1 MLETSRV
8 EAPGIRYTQS
18 GDVSIAYAI
27 NGEGPIDVVFV
38 HGYMSN
44 LEVEWEDPGHV
55 AFFTKLAS
63 AGRLIRFDRRG
74 SGLSDRV
81 RDVPTL
87 EARMDDLRAVMDAA
101 GSPRAVLVAT
111 FEAAS
116 MAMLFAATYP
126 ERVAGLVL
134 FYPLAK
140 GVWAP
145 DYPFAPTEDD
155 YRREFEQIR
164 TSWGHAE
171 QAETFLREAAPSVA
185 DDPQVVAWAMRMFR
199 QGASPGAALALRRMV
214 MSVDVRDVLPSI
226 RVPTLI
232 AHTSV
237 KRDESAYIAERIP
250 GARRLELNGRERVF
264 WLAEGFPEAI
274 VEFARTAWG
283 EPEPDTLLA
292 TVLFTDI
299 VGSTAKA
306 AELGDRSWRDLV
318 SRHHALVRAQ
328 LDRYRGREFDTAGDG
343 FFATFDGPIRAIRC
357 AVAVR
362 AAVRDLG
369 LEIRAGLHTGECELI
384 GEKPGGIA
392 VNIGARV
399 AENAQPGEVLVSQT
413 VKDLVA
419 GAEIAFDDRGV
430 ASLKGVPGEWRL
442 YAVAD
447 QPREARAAAR

>member
-1 MLETSRV
+1 VRPD
-8 EAPGIRYTQS
+8 APEIRYTQS

-38 HGYMSN
+38 HGYISN

-55 AFFTKLAS
+55 AFFRKLGS
-63 AGRLIRFDRRG
+63 AVRVIRFDRRG
-74 SGLSDRV
+74 AGLSDRA

-87 EARMDDLRAVMDAA
+87 ETRMDDLRAVMDAA
-101 GSPRAVLVAT
+101 RSPRAVLVAT
-111 FEAAS
+111 FEATA
-116 MAMLFAATYP
+116 MVMLFAATYP
-126 ERVAGLVL
+126 ERVAGLCL

-145 DYPFAPTEDD
+145 DYPFAPTDED
-155 YRREFEQIR
+155 YRFEFEEIR
-164 TSWGHAE
+164 TRWGHADH
-171 QAETFLREAAPSVA
+171 AKAFARRAAPTLA
-185 DDPQVVAWAMRMFR
+185 DDPEFQTWAMRMFR

-226 RVPTLI
+226 HVPTLI
-232 AHTSV
+232 VHT
-237 KRDESAYIAERIP
+237 RAEHEESDYVAERIP

-264 WLAEGFPEAI
+264 WLAQGFPDSI
-274 VEFARTAWG
+274 VEFARTTWG
-283 EPEPDTLLA
+283 EPEPETLLA

-318 SRHHALVRAQ
+318 ARHHSLVRAQ
-328 LDRYRGREFDTAGDG
+328 LDRYRGRELDTAGDG
-343 FFATFDGPIRAIRC
+343 FFAIFDGPIRAIRC

-362 AAVRDLG
+362 TMVRELG
-369 LEIRAGLHTGECELI
+369 LEIRAGLHTGECQLI
-384 GEKPGGIA
+384 GEKPSGIA

-399 AENAQPGEVLVSQT
+399 AAEAQPGDVLVSQT

-419 GAEIAFDDRGV
+419 GSGIGFEDRG
-430 ASLKGVPGEWRL
+430 AAALKGVPGEWRL
-442 YAVAD
+442 YAVVDDAEPVD
-447 QPREARAAAR
+447 DG

>member
-1 MLETSRV
+1 MLQTCHV
-8 EAPGIRYTQS
+8 EAPAPEIRYTQS

-27 NGEGPIDVVFV
+27 NGEGPIDIVFV
-38 HGYMSN
+38 HGYISN
-44 LEVEWEDPGHV
+44 LEVEWEDPGHI
-55 AFFTKLAS
+55 AFFTNLGS
-63 AGRLIRFDRRG
+63 AARVTRFDRRG

-87 EARMDDLRAVMDAA
+87 ETRMDDLRAVMDAA
-101 GSPRAVLVAT
+101 GLPRAVLVAT
-111 FEAAS
+111 FEAAA

-145 DYPFAPTEDD
+145 DYPFAPTLED
-155 YRREFEQIR
+155 YKLEFEEIR
-164 TSWGHAE
+164 TKWGHAD
-171 QAETFLREAAPSVA
+171 QAKAFVHRAAPSLA
-185 DDPQVVAWAMRMFR
+185 NDLKFELWATRMFR

-214 MSVDVRDVLPSI
+214 MSVDVRDVLASI
-226 RVPTLI
+226 HVPTLVV
-232 AHTSV
+232 HTGV
-237 KRDESAYIAERIP
+237 EREESAYVAERIP

-264 WLAEGFPEAI
+264 WLAEGFPDAI

-283 EPEPDTLLA
+283 ESEPETLLA

-299 VGSTAKA
+299 VGSTARA
-306 AELGDRSWRDLV
+306 AELGDVIWGDLV
-318 SRHHALVRAQ
+318 SRHHSLVRSQ
-328 LDRYRGREFDTAGDG
+328 LDRYRGRELDTAGDG

-357 AVAVR
+357 AFAVR
-362 AAVRDLG
+362 TALRDLG
-369 LEIRAGLHTGECELI
+369 LEIRVGLHTGECQLV

-399 AENAQPGEVLVSQT
+399 AAEAQPGEVLVSQT

-419 GAEIAFDDRGV
+419 GSGITFEDRGI
-430 ASLKGVPGEWRL
+430 AALKGVPGEWRL

-447 QPREARAAAR
+447 VA

>member
-1 MLETSRV
+1 
-8 EAPGIRYTQS
+8 
-18 GDVSIAYAI
+18 
-27 NGEGPIDVVFV
+27 
-38 HGYMSN
+38 
-44 LEVEWEDPGHV
+44 
-55 AFFTKLAS
+55 
-63 AGRLIRFDRRG
+63 
-74 SGLSDRV
+74 
-81 RDVPTL
+81 
-87 EARMDDLRAVMDAA
+87 
-101 GSPRAVLVAT
+101 
-111 FEAAS
+111 
-116 MAMLFAATYP
+116 
-126 ERVAGLVL
+126 
-134 FYPLAK
+134 
-140 GVWAP
+140 VWAP

-155 YRREFEQIR
+155 YRHEFEQIR

-237 KRDESAYIAERIP
+237 KRDEPAFIAERIP

-283 EPEPDTLLA
+283 EAEPDTLLA

-419 GAEIAFDDRGV
+419 GAGIAFDDRGV
-430 ASLKGVPGEWRL
+430 VSLKGVPGEWRL

-447 QPREARAAAR
+447 QRPQARAAAR

>member
-1 MLETSRV
+1 MIETSRV
-8 EAPGIRYTQS
+8 DAPEIRYTQS

-27 NGEGPIDVVFV
+27 SGEGPIDIVFV

-55 AFFTKLAS
+55 AFFTTLAS
-63 AGRLIRFDRRG
+63 AARLIRFDRRG

-81 RDVPTL
+81 RVVPTL
-87 EARMDDLRAVMDAA
+87 EARMDDVRAVMDAA

-134 FYPLAK
+134 FHPLAK
-140 GVWAP
+140 GVWSP
-145 DYPFAPTEDD
+145 DYPFAPTEEQ
-155 YRREFEQIR
+155 YREEFEEIR
-164 TSWGHAE
+164 TSWGHAD
-171 QAETFLREAAPSVA
+171 QAERFLRRAAPSVA

-199 QGASPGAALALRRMV
+199 QAASPGAALALRRMV

-237 KRDESAYIAERIP
+237 EREEPAYVAERIP
-250 GARRLELNGRERVF
+250 GARRIGLDSRQHVF

-274 VEFARTAWG
+274 IEFARTAWG

-306 AELGDRSWRDLV
+306 AELGDRAWSELV
-318 SRHHALVRAQ
+318 ERHHALVRAQ

-362 AAVRDLG
+362 ATVRELG

-399 AENAQPGEVLVSQT
+399 AAEAQSGEVLVSQT

-419 GAEIAFDDRGV
+419 GSGIEFDDRGV

-442 YAVAD
+442 YAVAE
-447 QPREARAAAR
+447 PAA

>member
-1 MLETSRV
+1 MRLSHVTVPE
-8 EAPGIRYTQS
+8 IRYAQS

-27 NGEGPIDVVFV
+27 VGEGPIDLVFV
-38 HGYMSN
+38 HGYISN

-55 AFFTKLAS
+55 AFFGKLGS
-63 AGRLIRFDRRG
+63 AGRVIRFDRRG

-155 YRREFEQIR
+155 YRREFQEIR
-164 TSWGHAE
+164 SGWGHAD
-171 QAETFLREAAPSVA
+171 QAEAFARRAAPSA
-185 DDPQVVAWAMRMFR
+185 AEDPQFVAWAMRMYR

-214 MSVDVRDVLPSI
+214 MSVDVRDILPSI
-226 RVPTLI
+226 HVPTLI
-232 AHTSV
+232 VHTSV
-237 KRDESAYIAERIP
+237 KPEESAHIAERIP
-250 GARRLELNGRERVF
+250 GARRLELDSREQVF
-264 WLAEGFPEAI
+264 WLANGFPEAI

-306 AELGDRSWRDLV
+306 AELGDRSWSELV
-318 SRHHALVRAQ
+318 ARHHSLVRAQ
-328 LDRYRGREFDTAGDG
+328 LDRFGGHEFDTAGDG
-343 FFATFDGPIRAIRC
+343 FFATFDGPIRAIRS
-357 AVAVR
+357 AVGARDAVR
-362 AAVRDLG
+362 ELG

-384 GEKPGGIA
+384 GQKPGGIA

-399 AENAQPGEVLVSQT
+399 AAKAQPGEVLVSQT

-419 GAEIAFDDRGV
+419 GADITFEERGV
-430 ASLKGVPGEWRL
+430 AELKGVPGEWRL
-442 YAVAD
+442 YAVAKVTL
-447 QPREARAAAR
+447 

>member
-1 MLETSRV
+1 
-8 EAPGIRYTQS
+8 
-18 GDVSIAYAI
+18 
-27 NGEGPIDVVFV
+27 
-38 HGYMSN
+38 
-44 LEVEWEDPGHV
+44 
-55 AFFTKLAS
+55 
-63 AGRLIRFDRRG
+63 LIRFDRRG

-155 YRREFEQIR
+155 YRREFEEIR

-318 SRHHALVRAQ
+318 ARHHALVRAQ

-369 LEIRAGLHTGECELI
+369 LEIRAGLHTGECELR
-384 GEKPGGIA
+384 GDNLAGIA
-392 VNIGARV
+392 VHIGARV
-399 AENAQPGEVLVSQT
+399 AGLAGAGEVLVTST
-413 VKDLVA
+413 VRDLVQGSGIEFA
-419 GAEIAFDDRGV
+419 DRGRQ
-430 ASLKGVPGEWRL
+430 ALKGVPGEWQL
-442 YAVAD
+442 LAVC
-447 QPREARAAAR
+447 P